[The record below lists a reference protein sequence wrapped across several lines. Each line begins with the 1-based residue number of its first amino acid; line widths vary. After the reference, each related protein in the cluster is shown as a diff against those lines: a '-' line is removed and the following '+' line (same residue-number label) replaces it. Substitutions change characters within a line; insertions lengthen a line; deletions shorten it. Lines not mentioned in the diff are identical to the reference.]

1 MNFFENNSKLE
12 PHKILLNFIKNNPS
26 IKTAVDLG
34 CGAGRD
40 TKFLVQNDII
50 VTAIDRVNVT
60 KFLYK
65 DLTEEEKARLNFVQ
79 AKFSD
84 VHLPKTDLV
93 ISYEALPFCNRE
105 ELIKLI
111 IKIKESLNENG
122 YFLCNFF
129 GKNDSWYGND
139 KIQFSELLQ
148 SIASQSSIYLVSIN
162 PTLLKDIPIP
172 SRIQI
177 EKDIRR
183 ESFLINGEEVFGLNW
198 YAQNPSLKLSK
209 HVIHQLI
216 VSMLDS
222 SKDQSPSI
230 ESIYE
235 IVLQQLCRT
244 RIGEYCLNELSR
256 SYKNSDN

>member
-1 MNFFENNSKLE
+1 MERSGDKMNFFENNSKLE

-139 KIQFSELLQ
+139 KIQFYE
-148 SIASQSSIYLVSIN
+148 
-162 PTLLKDIPIP
+162 KKE
-172 SRIQI
+172 IQ
-177 EKDIRR
+177 D
-183 ESFLINGEEVFGLNW
+183 FF
-198 YAQNPSLKLSK
+198 QNFKIL
-209 HVIHQLI
+209 
-216 VSMLDS
+216 
-222 SKDQSPSI
+222 
-230 ESIYE
+230 
-235 IVLQQLCRT
+235 R
-244 RIGEYCLNELSR
+244 LNEIETDAETAMHQM
-256 SYKNSDN
+256 KHWHVFWIIAKKEEQKG